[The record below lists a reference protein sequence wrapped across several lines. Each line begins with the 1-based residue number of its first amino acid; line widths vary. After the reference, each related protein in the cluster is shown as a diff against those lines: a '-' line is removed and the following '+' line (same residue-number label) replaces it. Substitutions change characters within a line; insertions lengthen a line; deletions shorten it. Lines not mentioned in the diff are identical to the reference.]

1 MTNVQQV
8 LVRLNTDV
16 MFRNSVQQKGILA
29 LEEYNLSPREVAII
43 SKLDLSQWIEIAAN
57 GPITPGDA
65 GGSVRGIRV

>member
-16 MFRNSVQQKGILA
+16 IFRNSVQQKGILA
-29 LEEYNLSPREVAII
+29 LEEYNLSPSEVAII
-43 SKLDLSQWIEIAAN
+43 SNLDLSQWTEISAN

-65 GGSVRGIRV
+65 GGTIRGIRI